1 MTGGWMPRTIR
12 PAVWIAMTALAAGLA
27 LMVLNGAGFRWDP
40 FGLTQRRLE
49 RAEAGAAAGRAEA
62 QARRLEARGAEDQA
76 RRLEHLNQRD
86 AAAGRVTAVAI
97 DQARSAHDADHVLE
111 PDRADRLRGH
121 DDQLCRLASDLDGCA
136 GAAASAGG
144 GDAAVRPRRPARW
157 SDGR

>member
-40 FGLTQRRLE
+40 LGLTQRRLE
-49 RAEAGAAAGRAEA
+49 RAEA

-86 AAAGRVTAVAI
+86 AAA
-97 DQARSAHDADHVLE
+97 DQV
-111 PDRADRLRGH
+111 ADRG
-121 DDQLCRLASDLDGCA
+121 
-136 GAAASAGG
+136 
-144 GDAAVRPRRPARW
+144 VRRRPAP
-157 SDGR
+157 GG